1 MELLF
6 KKGYLRFQN
15 KIIRLRRAL
24 LN

>member
-1 MELLF
+1 MGLLF

-15 KIIRLRRAL
+15 KIIRLRRAM